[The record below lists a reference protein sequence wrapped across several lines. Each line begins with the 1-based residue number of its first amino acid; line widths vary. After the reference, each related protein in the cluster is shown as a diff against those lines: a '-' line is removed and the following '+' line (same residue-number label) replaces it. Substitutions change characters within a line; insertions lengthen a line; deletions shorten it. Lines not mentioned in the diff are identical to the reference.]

1 MRAGLKHDVVYSFFN
16 PEIDELR
23 DMIALITPD
32 HVGMFRESYG
42 SILKMVF
49 RLTDS
54 DRSAIHT
61 LLQFY
66 DPGLRCFVFPDYL
79 LGPLM
84 EDYASI
90 LGVQIRDQIPFCAI
104 RREPDVLGISRALY
118 LSPEI
123 VKEGL
128 KEKGKLPGFH
138 LSFLE
143 AKAKEHAAVGDWKTV
158 CALIAASIYGVILFP
173 NQKSFVDHNAIR
185 LFMQR
190 NPIPTLI
197 GDVYY
202 SVHNRNEKRRG
213 GLIRCCAQLLF
224 RWFMG
229 YLPSRGAFAHLDPS
243 VKWSFRLMG
252 LQADDIAWTHN
263 GLAGRDFIYSCGAFP
278 NVPLIGVQG
287 CINYNPTLLRR
298 QMGFAMEVPPLECET
313 QESFYFPVEGNQ
325 AKLMQVSGAW
335 RNIQRKGKVPFGK
348 VNCRYFPL
356 FEDWLRK
363 RIEVTHLPFPG
374 GDPVCLRIEGPS
386 SSVSMEEFLETK
398 RARERLLA
406 EKAELERSVA
416 RFQTANQEIKVKME
430 DQDKRH
436 ALEAKRFEMDTA
448 YYGKISQALASSAK
462 EHDITKERLARA
474 SKVIEDEK
482 RRKIL
487 VKDQRDDR
495 VRVLIAEWEAKL
507 QVKES
512 EKLKIIAE
520 RDHYR
525 VERDHYFR
533 QMKIH
538 QKEVRRLQQENTELR
553 FAVEFAKMEDEI
565 GPSVGPSSG

>member
-1 MRAGLKHDVVYSFFN
+1 MRTGLKHDVVYSFFN

-128 KEKGKLPGFH
+128 KEKGKLSGFH

-229 YLPSRGAFAHLDPS
+229 YLPSRGAFAHLDSS

-252 LQADDIAWTHN
+252 LRADDIAWTHN
-263 GLAGRDFIYSCGAFP
+263 GLAGWNFIYSCGDFP

-313 QESFYFPVEGNQ
+313 QESFYFSIEGNQ
-325 AKLMQVSGAW
+325 AKLMQVSGSW

-363 RIEVTHLPFPG
+363 RIELTLLPFPG
-374 GDPVCLRIEGPS
+374 GDPWCPVIEGPS
-386 SSVSMEEFLETK
+386 SSVSMEEFLEMK
-398 RARERLLA
+398 RARDQLIA
-406 EKAELERSVA
+406 EKADLEITVA
-416 RFQTANQEIKVKME
+416 RVQIANQEVRVKME

-448 YYGKISQALASSAK
+448 L
-462 EHDITKERLARA
+462 LW
-474 SKVIEDEK
+474 EDEDSPERSGEITAGEYRAQV
-482 RRKIL
+482 RR
-487 VKDQRDDR
+487 R
-495 VRVLIAEWEAKL
+495 VR
-507 QVKES
+507 
-512 EKLKIIAE
+512 
-520 RDHYR
+520 
-525 VERDHYFR
+525 
-533 QMKIH
+533 
-538 QKEVRRLQQENTELR
+538 
-553 FAVEFAKMEDEI
+553 ED
-565 GPSVGPSSG
+565 GR